1 MKLPLT
7 DEFLLKVF
15 DWYQAF
21 DKSYDFFAPRTMR
34 EAVYPEM
41 YRFRKAYARKRERK
55 QFTNLIY
62 HLRKKGYIKIA
73 HFQGEQGVLLTP
85 RGAQKV
91 LRARCRLAGKRKRR
105 DGKWIMIIFDI
116 PEKKRILRDIL
127 RQMLYQLGYEK
138 LQGSV
143 WISPYDVLEKTET
156 LVRGYDIDDYV
167 RIFFIDEIIT
177 PEGNKERAYDFNGR

>member
-116 PEKKRILRDIL
+116 PKYRQKSRNLLRSVL
-127 RQMLYQLGYEK
+127 KNLGYK
-138 LQGSV
+138 ILQHSV
-143 WISPYDVLEKTET
+143 WVCPFDVSEKTEK
-156 LVRGYDIDDYV
+156 LLQHYQLDQYV
-167 RIFFIDEIIT
+167 KVFLIEEI
-177 PEGNKERAYDFNGR
+177 